1 MPPKPYPQNQQH
13 NLDIH
18 TYSLQELLQLFE
30 LPNKI
35 QDIDQ
40 LDLKKAK
47 RKYQLLHP
55 DKSGL
60 PNHYFLFYQK
70 AYQKIEDEYIY
81 YHPTATKPTLEN
93 GSSETPITYQPYQ
106 PTTVDKR
113 TQKQVSSALQSMRPE
128 EFQRHMNQMYE
139 EHMATKQD
147 TRRADWMRQD
157 APTFEN
163 IPTTL
168 KSQDDI
174 ANQMA
179 QLKQQ
184 QQNQLIRHR
193 QSGEVEYLSH
203 SHGQKFYDDDDDDDP
218 DGEEAMDKYITSD
231 PFSKLKFEDVRKVH
245 GAETILL
252 EPSSQ
257 QPQSQRTYQQQKQE
271 YSQTI
276 QPMDK
281 IQSQALLEKLQKEAQ
296 IKAEKARQ
304 NSMYKIQNYEEK
316 NKTILNS
323 FLRIGNASSNI

>member
-1 MPPKPYPQNQQH
+1 
-13 NLDIH
+13 
-18 TYSLQELLQLFE
+18 LFE

-40 LDLKKAK
+40 FDLKKAK

-81 YHPTATKPTLEN
+81 YHPTTTKATLEN
-93 GSSETPITYQPYQ
+93 GSSNTSMTYQPYQ

-147 TRRADWMRQD
+147 SRRADWMRQD

-163 IPTTL
+163 LPTTL

-179 QLKQQ
+179 KIKQQ
-184 QQNQLIRHR
+184 QQNQIIRHR
-193 QSGEVEYLSH
+193 QPGVVEYLTH
-203 SHGQKFYDDDDDDDP
+203 SQGQRFYDDDDDED
-218 DGEEAMDKYITSD
+218 EEAMDKYITSD

-252 EPSSQ
+252 EPSPNSIPSQ
-257 QPQSQRTYQQQKQE
+257 QRTYQQQKQE
-271 YSQTI
+271 FSQSI

-281 IQSQALLEKLQKEAQ
+281 AQSQALLEKLQKEAQ

-304 NSMYKIQNYEEK
+304 NSMYKIQSYEEK

-323 FLRIGNASSNI
+323 FLRIGNAASNHI

>member
-1 MPPKPYPQNQQH
+1 MPPKPQPQNQQH

-40 LDLKKAK
+40 LDMKKAK

-70 AYQKIEDEYIY
+70 AYQKIEDEYLY
-81 YHPTATKPTLEN
+81 YHPTATKQNLEN
-93 GSSETPITYQPYQ
+93 GSSEPPMTYQPYQ

-113 TQKQVSSALQSMRPE
+113 TQKQVNTALQSMRPE

-157 APTFEN
+157 TPTFDN
-163 IPTTL
+163 LPTTL
-168 KSQDDI
+168 KSQEEI
-174 ANQMA
+174 GHRMA

-193 QSGEVEYLSH
+193 QPGEVEYLSN
-203 SHGQKFYDDDDDDDP
+203 SHGQKFYDDDDDDDQ
-218 DGEEAMDKYITSD
+218 DGEEAFDKYITSD

-257 QPQSQRTYQQQKQE
+257 QPQRTYQQQKQE
-271 YSQTI
+271 FSQSI

>member
-1 MPPKPYPQNQQH
+1 
-13 NLDIH
+13 
-18 TYSLQELLQLFE
+18 LFE

-35 QDIDQ
+35 QDLDQ
-40 LDLKKAK
+40 FDLKKAK

-70 AYQKIEDEYIY
+70 AYQKIEDEYLY

-93 GSSETPITYQPYQ
+93 GNSNPAMTYQPYQ
-106 PTTVDKR
+106 PTTTVDKR
-113 TQKQVSSALQSMRPE
+113 TQKQVSTALQSMRPE

-163 IPTTL
+163 LPTTL

-179 QLKQQ
+179 KIKQQ

-193 QSGEVEYLSH
+193 QPGEVEYLTH
-203 SHGQKFYDDDDDDDP
+203 SHGQRFYDDDDDDED
-218 DGEEAMDKYITSD
+218 EEALDKYITSD

-252 EPSSQ
+252 EPSQQQQSQ
-257 QPQSQRTYQQQKQE
+257 PQRTYQQQKQE
-271 YSQTI
+271 FSQTI

-281 IQSQALLEKLQKEAQ
+281 TQSQALLEKLQKEAQ

-323 FLRIGNASSNI
+323 FLRIGNGNASSNI

>member
-1 MPPKPYPQNQQH
+1 
-13 NLDIH
+13 
-18 TYSLQELLQLFE
+18 
-30 LPNKI
+30 
-35 QDIDQ
+35 
-40 LDLKKAK
+40 
-47 RKYQLLHP
+47 
-55 DKSGL
+55 
-60 PNHYFLFYQK
+60 
-70 AYQKIEDEYIY
+70 
-81 YHPTATKPTLEN
+81 
-93 GSSETPITYQPYQ
+93 
-106 PTTVDKR
+106 
-113 TQKQVSSALQSMRPE
+113 
-128 EFQRHMNQMYE
+128 MNQMYE

-157 APTFEN
+157 VPTFEN
-163 IPTTL
+163 LPTTL

-193 QSGEVEYLSH
+193 PSGEVEYLTQ
-203 SHGQKFYDDDDDDDP
+203 SHGQRFYDDDDDEDP
-218 DGEEAMDKYITSD
+218 DGEEALDKYITSD

-252 EPSSQ
+252 EPSQ
-257 QPQSQRTYQQQKQE
+257 QPQPRSYQQQKQE
-271 YSQTI
+271 FSQSI

-281 IQSQALLEKLQKEAQ
+281 NQSQALLEKLQKEAK

-323 FLRIGNASSNI
+323 FLRIGNSASSNI

>member
-1 MPPKPYPQNQQH
+1 MPPKPQPQNQQH

-35 QDIDQ
+35 QDLDQ
-40 LDLKKAK
+40 FDLKKAK

-60 PNHYFLFYQK
+60 PNNYFLFYQK
-70 AYQKIEDEYIY
+70 AYQKIEDEYLY
-81 YHPTATKPTLEN
+81 YFPTATKRNSNP
-93 GSSETPITYQPYQ
+93 SMTYQPYQ

-113 TQKQVSSALQSMRPE
+113 TQKQVSTALQSMRPE
-128 EFQRHMNQMYE
+128 EFQRHMNEMYE
-139 EHMATKQD
+139 QHMATKQD

-163 IPTTL
+163 LPTTL

-193 QSGEVEYLSH
+193 QLGEVEYLTQ
-203 SHGQKFYDDDDDDDP
+203 SHGQRFYDDDDDDDP
-218 DGEEAMDKYITSD
+218 DGEEALDKYITSD

-252 EPSSQ
+252 EPSQ
-257 QPQSQRTYQQQKQE
+257 QPQPRSYQQQKQE
-271 YSQTI
+271 FSQSI

-281 IQSQALLEKLQKEAQ
+281 NQSQALLEKLQKEAQ

-323 FLRIGNASSNI
+323 FLRIGNSASNTF